1 MKVRDVMTRNP
12 ICCLPTDSAMEAARI
27 MKSRDVG
34 AVPIVADRDSGRLI
48 GIVTDRD
55 LCKAIVAEG
64 DSPQFTL
71 VEKVMRRNPFT
82 CGPEDSVE
90 SCERLM
96 QKHQVRRIPVVDKN
110 GRCIGIVA
118 QADVALHAPPAQVA
132 KTLVAVSKPS
142 RRRPARRAVAA

>member
-1 MKVRDVMTRNP
+1 MKLRDVMTSDP

-71 VEKVMRRNPFT
+71 VEKVMTRNPFT
-82 CGPEDSVE
+82 CGPEESIE
-90 SCERLM
+90 SCEKLM
-96 QKHQVRRIPVVDKN
+96 QKRQVRRIPVVDKD

-118 QADVALHAPPAQVA
+118 QADLALHAPVAGVA
-132 KTLVAVSKPS
+132 KTLVAVSKPT
-142 RRRPARRAVAA
+142 RRRPARHAMAA